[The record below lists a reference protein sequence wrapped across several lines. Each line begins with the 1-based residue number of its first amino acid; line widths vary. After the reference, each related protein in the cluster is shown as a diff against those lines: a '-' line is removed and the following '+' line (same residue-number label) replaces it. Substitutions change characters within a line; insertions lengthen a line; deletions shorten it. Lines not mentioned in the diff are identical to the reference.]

1 VNAFRGSAADEDRT
15 LGATNVTAKG
25 GTLAERYARRFCW
38 PTDKCGDGAPSKR
51 GVVRG
56 SLVADIDIPDFDED
70 FSDDDT
76 RRRNDK
82 IHPVRRNGYIVRI
95 ADFGTIAIGE
105 VILKEQQRTINMLR
119 FNLGSPIDG
128 SGTAC
133 SSTTNGLEMVP

>member
-1 VNAFRGSAADEDRT
+1 MIRA
-15 LGATNVTAKG
+15 
-25 GTLAERYARRFCW
+25 
-38 PTDKCGDGAPSKR
+38 
-51 GVVRG
+51 
-56 SLVADIDIPDFDED
+56 SLVQDIDIPNSDED
-70 FSDDDT
+70 FSDEDT

-105 VILKEQQRTINMLR
+105 VILKEQQRTVNMLR

-133 SSTTNGLEMVP
+133 SGTTNGSEMVP